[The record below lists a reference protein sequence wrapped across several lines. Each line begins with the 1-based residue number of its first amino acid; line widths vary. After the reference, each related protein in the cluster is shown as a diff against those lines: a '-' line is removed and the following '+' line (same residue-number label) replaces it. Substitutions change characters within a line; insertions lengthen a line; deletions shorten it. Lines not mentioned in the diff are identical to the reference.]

1 MDKRSEGE
9 KGDTLKIGEKIRQI
23 RIHREMTQGELV
35 NEICSIPYLSRVENG
50 TAKPSHSFLEKV
62 SAKLDIS
69 VDYLT
74 EQSKTDFE
82 ADIIAITIN
91 YKENNKLTESEIS
104 FLELHTREMHPL
116 PILLHIFGVLLHY
129 YARTSSPKKGDCIYQ
144 QAINLI
150 PNQPNQMFAEDF
162 SYYYIACGNYFYMK
176 QDFIKTNEY
185 YEQANQLLTTEEN
198 LQRANLYYNMSLV
211 KQRLIKNQ
219 SVSRKYSKKAYEI
232 YSKLNNKVFI
242 SDTLITIAVQYH
254 LDERYEESLQY
265 LKEAE
270 QYVKELH
277 DPAMYF
283 AMIYYNYGRVYQ
295 GLEEFD
301 TAIQH
306 FKHSLKINIAI
317 NQQESNIYALRS
329 LIEIYLHLKEWEQ
342 INKVMPEAIK
352 ILETY
357 DMPSVYI
364 EIYTYKAHLY
374 KLQGDH
380 QGYEKEMQRIIDFGM
395 GNRQYIQVKKLAT
408 ELGDHFYELR
418 AYKLGAKY
426 FKIAL
431 QCDLDIEDFQTNF

>member
-1 MDKRSEGE
+1 M
-9 KGDTLKIGEKIRQI
+9 KIGEKIRQI

-35 NEICSIPYLSRVENG
+35 NGICSIPYLSRVENG

-62 SAKLDIS
+62 SAKLNIS
-69 VDYLT
+69 LDYLM
-74 EQSKTDFE
+74 EQNSTNFE
-82 ADIIAITIN
+82 KDITTITTK
-91 YKENNKLTESEIS
+91 YKKANVLTESEIS

-116 PILLHIFGVLLHY
+116 PILLKTFGILLHY
-129 YARTSSPKKGDCIYQ
+129 YVRTSAPKKANSIYQ

-150 PNQPNQMFAEDF
+150 PNRPNQLFAEDF

-185 YEQANQLLTTEEN
+185 YEQANQLLTMEEN

-242 SDTLITIAVQYH
+242 SSTLITIAVQYH

-270 QYVKELH
+270 GYVKELH
-277 DPAMYF
+277 NPAMYF

-295 GLEEFD
+295 GLEKFD

-306 FKHSLKINIAI
+306 LNRSLKINVAI

-352 ILETY
+352 ILEAY

-364 EIYTYKAHLY
+364 EIHAYKAHLY
-374 KLQGDH
+374 KIQGDSYS
-380 QGYEKEMQRIIDFGM
+380 YEKEMQRIIDFGM

-408 ELGDHFYELR
+408 ELGDHFYGLR

-431 QCDLDIEDFQTNF
+431 QCDLDIEDFQNNF

>member
-35 NEICSIPYLSRVENG
+35 NGICSIPYLSRVENG
-50 TAKPSHSFLEKV
+50 TAKPSHYFLEKV
-62 SAKLDIS
+62 SAKLNMS
-69 VDYLT
+69 LDYLM
-74 EQSKTDFE
+74 EQNSTNFE
-82 ADIIAITIN
+82 KDITTITTK
-91 YKENNKLTESEIS
+91 YKKANVLTESEIS

-116 PILLHIFGVLLHY
+116 PILLQIFGVLLHY
-129 YARTSSPKKGDCIYQ
+129 YARTSSPKKGDSIYQ

-150 PNQPNQMFAEDF
+150 PNRPNQLFAEDF

-185 YEQANQLLTTEEN
+185 YEQANQLLTMEEN

-242 SDTLITIAVQYH
+242 SSTLITIAVQYH

-270 QYVKELH
+270 GYVKELH
-277 DPAMYF
+277 NPAMYF

-295 GLEEFD
+295 GLEKFD

-306 FKHSLKINIAI
+306 LNRSLKINVAI

-352 ILETY
+352 ILEAY

-364 EIYTYKAHLY
+364 EIHAYKAHLY
-374 KLQGDH
+374 KIQGDSYS
-380 QGYEKEMQRIIDFGM
+380 YEKEMQRIIDFGM
-395 GNRQYIQVKKLAT
+395 DNRQYIQVKKLAT
-408 ELGDHFYELR
+408 ELGDHFYGLR

-431 QCDLDIEDFQTNF
+431 QCDLDIEDFQNNF

>member
-1 MDKRSEGE
+1 
-9 KGDTLKIGEKIRQI
+9 
-23 RIHREMTQGELV
+23 MTQSELIDG
-35 NEICSIPYLSRVENG
+35 ICSIPYLSRVENG
-50 TAKPSHSFLEKV
+50 TAKPSRSFLERV

-74 EQSKTDFE
+74 EQNKTNFE
-82 ADIIAITIN
+82 EDIAKITIK
-91 YKENNKLTESEIS
+91 YKGHNKLTESEIS
-104 FLELHTREMHPL
+104 LLELHTREMHPL
-116 PILLHIFGVLLHY
+116 PIFLKIFGLLLHY
-129 YARTSSPKKGDCIYQ
+129 YVRTSASKKADSIYQ

-150 PNQPNQMFAEDF
+150 PNQPNRMFAEDF

-185 YEQANQLLTTEEN
+185 YEQANQLLTMEEN
-198 LQRANLYYNMSLV
+198 LQMANLYYNMSLA
-211 KQRLIKNQ
+211 KQRLIKDQ
-219 SVSRKYSKKAYEI
+219 SVSRKYSKKAYKI
-232 YSKLNNKVFI
+232 YRKLNNKVFI

-270 QYVKELH
+270 RYVKELH

-301 TAIQH
+301 QAIQH
-306 FKHSLKINIAI
+306 FNRSLRINAAL
-317 NQQESNIYALRS
+317 NQQKANIYSLRS

-352 ILETY
+352 ILEIY

-364 EIYTYKAHLY
+364 EIHAYKAHLY
-374 KLQGDH
+374 KIQGDSYS
-380 QGYEKEMQRIIDFGM
+380 YEKEMQKIIDFGM
-395 GNRQYIQVKKLAT
+395 DNRQYIQVKKLAT
-408 ELGDHFYELR
+408 ELGNHFYELR

-426 FKIAL
+426 FKTAL
-431 QCDLDIEDFQTNF
+431 QCDLDIEAFQNNF